1 MAKLYNYEAGV
12 GYDKPN
18 VTRYAK
24 PEKKRWEITAL
35 NIYKNGKKNINLAA
49 FDMQFT

>member
-18 VTRYAK
+18 VTINAH
-24 PEKKRWEITAL
+24 PEKRRWDMVATGLLKRSE
-35 NIYKNGKKNINLAA
+35 
-49 FDMQFT
+49 